1 MDSGG
6 GKITLDQESFRALA
20 SDVRVDI
27 LKRLDS
33 RRETVTDLSNLLQL
47 SKPTLLE
54 HLEKLQTAGLVKRID
69 EGRKWI
75 YYELTDKGRKILHPE
90 KVAITLALA
99 SAIVLAAIGAFALI
113 SSSGS
118 VLSGPGYSNQTAL
131 QGVRDATPSIGA
143 GLIGPLLF
151 LLAVL
156 GGAILFFRNRTRVR
170 APAKPFT
177 WWQVLA
183 RALGVAFLVAVLIAW
198 PRAIQAARERAGTQ
212 ANTTA
217 DGGTFTTVWPAAAA
231 GPIEIFLLVAVLLA
245 VAWLAYLFRRARM
258 QGDATDWEDGF
269 PVSMARGVAAE
280 TVREAIQE
288 IESGGEVRPV
298 ILACF
303 QRFCALLGSRGSTQ
317 QDPLTPRELERL
329 AVDRLRVSRDDSA
342 TLTSLFEEARY
353 SEHPLGDIDR
363 ARAIDSLGKIRVAL
377 EG

>member
-1 MDSGG
+1 MSGHRLG
-6 GKITLDQESFRALA
+6 AGVFR
-20 SDVRVDI
+20 
-27 LKRLDS
+27 
-33 RRETVTDLSNLLQL
+33 LQ
-47 SKPTLLE
+47 
-54 HLEKLQTAGLVKRID
+54 
-69 EGRKWI
+69 GRKSAWAVP
-75 YYELTDKGRKILHPE
+75 LL
-90 KVAITLALA
+90 LALA
-99 SAIVLAAIGAFALI
+99 VVLVAALAFNVANLDPGRETIPQAPAAGGPPPTESYLPDPIVTQVLA
-113 SSSGS
+113 
-118 VLSGPGYSNQTAL
+118 VLFGF
-131 QGVRDATPSIGA
+131 VM
-143 GLIGPLLF
+143 
-151 LLAVL
+151 L

-198 PRAIQAARERAGTQ
+198 PRAIQAARERVGTQ
-212 ANTTA
+212 ANATA
-217 DGGTFTTVWPAAAA
+217 DGGTFTTVWPAAVA

-258 QGDATDWEDGF
+258 QGDSTDWEDAF

-303 QRFCALLGSRGSTQ
+303 QRFCALLGSRGITK

-329 AVDRLRVSRDDSA
+329 AVDRLRVSRDDSE

-363 ARAIDSLGKIRVAL
+363 ARAINSLGRIRVAL